1 MSITRLNLDSLVN
14 NGTTSLLGG
23 GSLFTTGKVF
33 YVNSVIGSDGNL
45 GTDPEA
51 PKATVNGAVAA
62 VRANKGDKIVL
73 MPNHA
78 EDVANATDFLVDKA
92 GTDIIG
98 LGRGTDRATFTFTN
112 TAGSVEMDAADCG
125 ISNVV
130 FNASVSAVVVGINID
145 AANISI
151 VNCETGFDAT
161 GDDFITM
168 IDVDGVNG
176 TSLIGNKL
184 IAEDTAG
191 CAEAIRLDDCDDTT
205 IEGNTLY
212 GDFTDGAI
220 IGEGAAGKNLQLS
233 YNTIYNSDTTAGFV
247 IDLNVAFTGVMAYNN
262 CTTLFATAPETA
274 LDPGSM
280 LCIEN
285 YVANAVDESGALVPT
300 AVST

>member
-1 MSITRLNLDSLVN
+1 MNLDGLVN
-14 NGTTSLLGG
+14 NGSSTLMGA
-23 GSLFTTGKVF
+23 GSLFTTGTVY

-45 GTDPEA
+45 GTDPES
-51 PKATVNGAVAA
+51 PKASVDGAVLAA
-62 VRANKGDKIVL
+62 TANKGDKIVA

-78 EDVANATDFLVDKA
+78 ENVANATDFQVDTA
-92 GTDIIG
+92 GVDIIG
-98 LGRGTDRATFTFTN
+98 LGRGTDRPTFTFTN
-112 TAGSVEMDAADCG
+112 TAGSIEMDSADCSL
-125 ISNVV
+125 SNLV
-130 FNASVSAVVVGINID
+130 FNASVSAVVIGMNID
-145 AANISI
+145 AANIA
-151 VNCETGFDAT
+151 VDNCEFGFDST

-168 IDVDGVNG
+168 VNIDTKHGASITN
-176 TSLIGNKL
+176 NKL
-184 IAEDTAG
+184 TAEDTAG
-191 CAEAIRLDDCDDTT
+191 CDEAIRLDDCDDTT
-205 IEGNTLY
+205 IVGNTIY

-262 CTTLFATAPETA
+262 CTTLFATAPETT

-300 AVST
+300 TVST